1 MEKPCLS
8 KSTNRSQFSVSPNL
22 ALGSSFII
30 PRKESKRSKSAVS
43 YTISQ
48 KYQQPIVFLR
58 KSKDLKGPF
67 TVYNIP
73 EIRGALA
80 SYRKNATKRKKEV
93 DQLNENIYNELKLE
107 EYFSKKS
114 NWTPGSKFVKTSSFL
129 SAVEIYL
136 PLKQKICTPVSA
148 LEVKQKSKSLICLP
162 KLNKS

>member
-1 MEKPCLS
+1 MEKPCHS
-8 KSTNRSQFSVSPNL
+8 KSTNRSQCSFSSNL
-22 ALGSSFII
+22 ALGSSFIA
-30 PRKESKRSKSAVS
+30 PVTESKRSKSATS

-58 KSKDLKGPF
+58 KSKDLNGPF

-73 EIRGALA
+73 EIRQALA

-93 DQLNENIYNELKLE
+93 DELNENIYNELKLN

-114 NWTPGSKFVKTSSFL
+114 NWSTASKFVTTSSFL

-136 PLKQKICTPVSA
+136 PKKNKICLPISA
-148 LEVKQKSKSLICLP
+148 LEVKAKSKSQIFLP
-162 KLNKS
+162 KLDKS